1 MYKAESEGNMLFSE
15 YYANWIAL
23 YKEGAVREV
32 TLKKY
37 KAALAHIQRL
47 TAGMD
52 ISDMNR
58 TAYQKLLNEYAK
70 THEKQTVTDF
80 HHMVKPCLL
89 DARDEGL
96 LQADPTRRVTIKGKP
111 AKDKKIKYLNQYD
124 LHKLLDTLTLDN
136 NHKYDWLLYLGAKTG
151 VRLSEALGVTPA
163 DFDMSTQSL
172 SINKTYD
179 YKNGGGF
186 VATKNKSSMRKI
198 QLDWQTMNKFY
209 GFIKDKDPSLPIFVN
224 PGERIYDSTINDIL
238 ARHCKAA
245 HIAPITYHGLR
256 HTHASVLLFSG
267 VSVPS
272 VSRRLGHSSIATTQK
287 VYLHIIKEMDNFDND
302 IIMKTLVSLE

>member
-1 MYKAESEGNMLFSE
+1 MLFAD

-23 YKEGAVREV
+23 YKEGAVRDV

-37 KAALAHIQRL
+37 LSALAHIKVL
-47 TAGMD
+47 TKD
-52 ISDMNR
+52 LSVEDMTR
-58 TAYQKLLNEYAK
+58 VAYQTLLNDYAK

-96 LQADPTRRVTIKGKP
+96 ISIDPTRRITIKGKP
-111 AKDKKIKYLNQYD
+111 AGEKKMKYLNQYD
-124 LHKLLDTLTLDN
+124 LHKLLDVLNLDLD
-136 NHKYDWLLYLGAKTG
+136 HRYDWLIYLGAKTG
-151 VRLSEALGVTPA
+151 MRLSEALGITPS
-163 DFDMSTQSL
+163 DFDMSSQSV
-172 SINKTYD
+172 SVNKTWD

-186 VATKNKSSMRKI
+186 VATKNKSSVRKI

-209 GFIKDKDPSLPIFVN
+209 GYIKDRESDKPIFVN
-224 PGERIYDSTINDIL
+224 VGQNIYDSTINDIL
-238 ARHCKAA
+238 GRYCQMANVSV
-245 HIAPITYHGLR
+245 ITFHGLR
-256 HTHASVLLFSG
+256 HTHASVLLYSG

-272 VSRRLGHSSIATTQK
+272 VSKRLGHSSIATTQK

>member
-1 MYKAESEGNMLFSE
+1 MLFAD

-23 YKEGAVREV
+23 YKEGAVRDV

-37 KAALAHIQRL
+37 LSALAHIKVL
-47 TAGMD
+47 TKD
-52 ISDMNR
+52 LSVEDMTR
-58 TAYQKLLNEYAK
+58 VAYQTLLNDYAK

-96 LQADPTRRVTIKGKP
+96 ISIDSTRRITIKGKP
-111 AKDKKIKYLNQYD
+111 AGEKKMKYLNQYD
-124 LHKLLDTLTLDN
+124 LHKLLDVLNLDLD
-136 NHKYDWLLYLGAKTG
+136 HRYDWLIYLGAKTG
-151 VRLSEALGVTPA
+151 MRLSEALGITPS
-163 DFDMSTQSL
+163 DFDMSSQSV
-172 SINKTYD
+172 SVNKTWD

-186 VATKNKSSMRKI
+186 VATKNKSSVRKI

-209 GFIKDKDPSLPIFVN
+209 GYIKDRESDKPIFVN
-224 PGERIYDSTINDIL
+224 VGQNIYDSTINDIL
-238 ARHCKAA
+238 GRYCQMANVSV
-245 HIAPITYHGLR
+245 ITFHGLR
-256 HTHASVLLFSG
+256 HTHASVLLYSG

-272 VSRRLGHSSIATTQK
+272 VSKRLGHSSIATTQK

>member
-1 MYKAESEGNMLFSE
+1 MLFAD

-23 YKEGAVREV
+23 YKEGAVRDV

-37 KAALAHIQRL
+37 QSALSHVRRL
-47 TAGMD
+47 TDGLA
-52 ISDMNR
+52 IEDMTR
-58 TAYQKLLNEYAK
+58 ASYQTLLNDYAK
-70 THEKQTVTDF
+70 THEKQTVIDF

-96 LQADPTRRVTIKGKP
+96 ISVDPTRRVTIKGKP
-111 AKDKKIKYLNQYD
+111 AGNKKIKCLNHYD
-124 LHKLLDTLTLDN
+124 LHKLLDVLSLDME
-136 NHKYDWLLYLGAKTG
+136 HRYDWLIYLGAKTG
-151 VRLSEALGVTPA
+151 LRLSEALGVTPA
-163 DFDMSTQSL
+163 DFDMSGQSL
-172 SINKTYD
+172 AVTKTWD

-186 VATKNKSSMRKI
+186 VATKNRSSVRKV

-209 GFIKDKDPSLPIFVN
+209 GFIRDKFVDQPIFVEA
-224 PGERIYDSTINDIL
+224 GQEIYDSTINDIL
-238 ARHCKAA
+238 GRYCKRANV
-245 HIAPITYHGLR
+245 PVITFHGLR
-256 HTHASVLLFSG
+256 HTHASVLLYSG

-272 VSRRLGHSSIATTQK
+272 VSKRLGHSSIATTQK

>member
-1 MYKAESEGNMLFSE
+1 MLFAD
-15 YYANWIAL
+15 YYENWIKL
-23 YKEGAVREV
+23 YKEGAVRDV

-37 KAALAHIQRL
+37 KSALEHIRRL
-47 TAGMD
+47 TEGLNVE
-52 ISDMNR
+52 DMTR
-58 TAYQKLLNEYAK
+58 TAYQTLLNEYAK

-96 LQADPTRRVTIKGKP
+96 ISTDPTRRVTIKGKP
-111 AKDKKIKYLNQYD
+111 AGEKKIKYLNQYD
-124 LHKLLDTLTLDN
+124 LHKLLDTLSLEPEN
-136 NHKYDWLLYLGAKTG
+136 KYDWLIYLGAKTG

-163 DFDMSTQSL
+163 DFDMTTQSL
-172 SINKTYD
+172 SINKTLD
-179 YKNGGGF
+179 YKNGCGF
-186 VATKNKSSMRKI
+186 VTTKNKSSVRKI

-209 GFIKDKDPSLPIFVN
+209 GYIKDMDADKPIFVC
-224 PGERIYDSTINDIL
+224 PGEKIYDTTINDIL
-238 ARHCKAA
+238 ERHCKTAKVS
-245 HIAPITYHGLR
+245 PITFHGLR
-256 HTHASVLLFSG
+256 HTHASILLFSG